1 MRRKA
6 LDAQEAPDDAAPA
19 SAGGEGGSRGRA
31 PPAGTSGANR
41 VVVCQVQGCAATQ
54 LRPYNIRNR
63 RAPLAGDTALRTTAH
78 ASDDERTGVT
88 HTRMPRLLLTRPRG
102 PRLCND
108 HMRAESLDID
118 GEARRFCQKCVA
130 RGGAAAAHGTVTA
143 AGTLVS
149 RAPCGHACTEHVCCL
164 LRRCNRLHALT
175 AFSGGKRTCAR
186 LLADHNARRRATYAA
201 RRARDAS
208 AEPPALRAGAAGG
221 EEQTAQM
228 QLLQQ
233 SLAAMPGAA
242 AIMRAN
248 DAAMLQAA
256 VWNALCSSAG
266 AAGGAGA
273 AGAAAALAAAAAAQ
287 QQQPA
292 RPTAT
297 AWPAGLEWLAQLQ
310 DPAAL
315 AALAAGQAAQ
325 AGQAGQTGQ
334 VALPP
339 ALLAT
344 LLAAPPA
351 ALAAAAQPQQPQQQP
366 QPPRKT

>member
-1 MRRKA
+1 
-6 LDAQEAPDDAAPA
+6 
-19 SAGGEGGSRGRA
+19 
-31 PPAGTSGANR
+31 
-41 VVVCQVQGCAATQ
+41 
-54 LRPYNIRNR
+54 
-63 RAPLAGDTALRTTAH
+63 
-78 ASDDERTGVT
+78 
-88 HTRMPRLLLTRPRG
+88 
-102 PRLCND
+102 
-108 HMRAESLDID
+108 MRAESLDID

-130 RGGAAAAHGTVTA
+130 RGGAAAAHGAVTA
-143 AGTLVS
+143 AGTLES
-149 RAPCGHACTEHVCCL
+149 RASCGQACTEHVCCL

-208 AEPPALRAGAAGG
+208 AEPPALRAGAGAG
-221 EEQTAQM
+221 EVQTAQM
-228 QLLQQ
+228 QLLQQSLQQ

-242 AIMRAN
+242 AMVRAN

-297 AWPAGLEWLAQLQ
+297 AWPPGLEWLAQLQ

-315 AALAAGQAAQ
+315 AALAAGQA
-325 AGQAGQTGQ
+325 QAGQTGQ